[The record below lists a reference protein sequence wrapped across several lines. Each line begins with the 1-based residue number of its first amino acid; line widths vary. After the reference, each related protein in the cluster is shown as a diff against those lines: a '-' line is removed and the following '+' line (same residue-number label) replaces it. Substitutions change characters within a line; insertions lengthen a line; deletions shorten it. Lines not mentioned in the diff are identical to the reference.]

1 MGFFRKQLIDIIE
14 WLDETSNTLA
24 HKCDFED
31 NEIQSGAQLTVRQG
45 QVALFVDKG
54 QIADVFGPGM
64 YELKTENMPVLADL
78 KGWAYG
84 FKSPFKSD
92 VYFLSMKEC
101 LNNKWGTGSPIWIPD
116 TQFGQVQIRAYGN
129 YTFKVDNPVTFLT
142 EVVGTKCSYKVSD
155 IAEQLKEIIISE
167 FSDII
172 GSLSLTVVQLASNYN
187 ELGEALEETLQ
198 NSFKKLGL
206 TLTSFKIANIGIP
219 PEIEK
224 NLNEL
229 TGMNILGSVGNDKL
243 NKIQILK
250 QLEIMSKSAENPS
263 TNSMMQ
269 AGMGMTMG
277 MQMGNNFAST
287 MNNMN
292 NLDQHR
298 ETSANISEAQRKTV
312 DEPNKIVCK
321 SCSANI
327 KEGSK
332 FCPECGTKVEVVHKN
347 KFCPECGTPA
357 PDGTKFCME
366 CGSKISI

>member
-14 WLDETSNTLA
+14 WLDETSNTLGY
-24 HKCDFED
+24 KCDFED

-64 YELKTENMPVLADL
+64 YELKTENMPILADL
-78 KGWAYG
+78 KGWPYG

-129 YTFKVDNPVTFLT
+129 YTFKIDNPVTFLT
-142 EVVGTKCSYKVSD
+142 EVVGTKSVYKTSD
-155 IAEQLKEIIISE
+155 IGEQLKGIIISE

-172 GSLSLTVVQLASNYN
+172 GSLNLTVVQLASNYN

-198 NSFKKLGL
+198 SSFKKLGL
-206 TLTSFKIANIGIP
+206 SLTSFTIANIGLP

-224 NLNEL
+224 HLNEL

-243 NKIQILK
+243 NKIQILR
-250 QLEIMSKSAENPS
+250 QLDIMGKAAENPS
-263 TNSMMQ
+263 SNSMMQ

-277 MQMGNNFAST
+277 MQMGNSFA
-287 MNNMN
+287 N
-292 NLDQHR
+292 
-298 ETSANISEAQRKTV
+298 NISNLNQV
-312 DEPNKIVCK
+312 QSQDEPSQTAQKLRTTDEVENTIVCP

-327 KEGSK
+327 KAGSK
-332 FCPECGTKVEVVHKN
+332 FCPECGTKVEIVKKN

-357 PDGTKFCME
+357 PEGTKFCME
-366 CGSKISI
+366 CGSKIGV

>member
-1 MGFFRKQLIDIIE
+1 MGFFRKQLIDIVE

-31 NEIQSGAQLTVRQG
+31 NEIQSGAKLTVRQG

-64 YELKTENMPVLADL
+64 YELKTENMPILADL
-78 KGWAYG
+78 KGWGYG

-92 VYFLSMKEC
+92 VYFLSIKEC

-142 EVVGTKCSYKVSD
+142 EVVGTKCSYKTSD
-155 IAEQLKEIIISE
+155 IVEQLKEIIVSE

-172 GSLSLTVVQLASNYN
+172 GSLNLTVVQLASNYN

-198 NSFKKLGL
+198 NSFKRLGL

-229 TGMNILGSVGNDKL
+229 TEMNILGSVGNDKL

-277 MQMGNNFAST
+277 MQMGNTFANT
-287 MNNMN
+287 MNNL
-292 NLDQHR
+292 NLHQTQSDFNQNL
-298 ETSANISEAQRKTV
+298 ENQTKVSENIDTV
-312 DEPNKIVCK
+312 VCGR
-321 SCSANI
+321 CSATI
-327 KEGSK
+327 KSSSK
-332 FCPECGTKVEVVHKN
+332 FCPECGNRVEIANKT
-347 KFCPECGTPA
+347 KFCTECGTPA
-357 PDGTKFCME
+357 PDGTKFCTE
-366 CGSKISI
+366 CGTKI